1 MRKENRGREN
11 RSEIGKEWVF
21 GWGGRGGGGVGGRE
35 NGGWGVCPWATF
47 KRKQFSPQFG
57 EKSGDKRGEGV
68 LMMGNYPFALPL
80 FIYLFIFYLLLFVLP
95 GMLLCHIGWL
105 VLFCFLYIYIY
116 IKQKLFYFILLFF
129 LLLDILLVLLVCSN

>member
-57 EKSGDKRGEGV
+57 EKTGDKRGEGV

-80 FIYLFIFYLLLFVLP
+80 FIYFLSSS
-95 GMLLCHIGWL
+95 
-105 VLFCFLYIYIY
+105 FCFAWYVIVPHWLAGVVLLPLYIYIY
-116 IKQKLFYFILLFF
+116 IKQKLFYFIILFF